1 MTKNVKKAKLLNS
14 AELCR
19 VIGYTENTLRKWVML
34 KGFPAQE
41 IDGQRM
47 YSIADVFHW
56 RVDYLKKKE
65 SENNNNIKNSDDYQ
79 FVLLSKEK
87 EMYRKLRIKNDIDE
101 GLLTTVDEERKM
113 GFNIG
118 RVLNDSLI
126 RIATLKS
133 HKLRKCKSDKG
144 TENLLIEYIREA
156 FMDTKERL
164 FDEEDDV

>member
-1 MTKNVKKAKLLNS
+1 KLLNS

-41 IDGQRM
+41 NDGQRM

-56 RVDYLKKKE
+56 RIDYEKDKSAEK
-65 SENNNNIKNSDDYQ
+65 NNNIKNSDDYQ

-101 GLLTTVDEERKM
+101 GLLTTIDEERKM

-133 HKLRKCKSDKG
+133 HALRKCKSDKE
-144 TENLLIEYIREA
+144 TENLLISYIKDA
-156 FMDTKERL
+156 FGDIKERL
-164 FDEEDDV
+164 FGEDDDV